1 MWAEKWWGLRVSLT
15 RKNDPSPVP
24 RPGLLPVLGTPEGPM
39 GQILLQGAGERL
51 GEAAAQLFSGSDCP
65 WPSIQLP
72 LPYSSPL
79 LSQGT
84 LRQEAEPVFPAVGV
98 GD

>member
-1 MWAEKWWGLRVSLT
+1 
-15 RKNDPSPVP
+15 
-24 RPGLLPVLGTPEGPM
+24 M
-39 GQILLQGAGERL
+39 GQILLQGDGERL
-51 GEAAAQLFSGSDCP
+51 GGGPAPFRPAAAQLFSGSDCP

-98 GD
+98 RD